1 MSAPDA
7 RNLRVVVADDDAF
20 TISLVAGALESSGYK
35 VTTAT
40 TVEGALTAVV
50 HTDPHALVSDLNF
63 GTSRTGADLLAK
75 VAAEFPWIGL
85 VVLTSHRS
93 PELAVPNPQLIPES
107 VVYLVKSRLSAIDE
121 LREAVAQA
129 ISGAPRERDADADA
143 ADDEGVPVVTAAQA
157 DVLRMLAEGASTK
170 ALADHRGTSVRAVE
184 TMLHR
189 LFDALGLDTS
199 DAANPRVAAVRMWQ
213 RGEIRVR

>member
-7 RNLRVVVADDDAF
+7 RSLRVVVADDDAF
-20 TISLVAGALESSGYK
+20 TISLVAGALESAGYT
-35 VTTAT
+35 VSTAT
-40 TVEGALTAVV
+40 TVEAALHQVATF
-50 HTDPHALVSDLNF
+50 DPHALISDLNF
-63 GTSRTGADLLAK
+63 GTARTGADLLAK
-75 VAAEFPWIGL
+75 VATEFPWIGL

-107 VVYLVKSRLSAIDE
+107 VVYLVKSRLGAIDE
-121 LREAVAQA
+121 LRDAVERA
-129 ISGAPRERDADADA
+129 ISGAV
-143 ADDEGVPVVTAAQA
+143 ADDDVPADEDDVPVVTAAQA

-199 DAANPRVAAVRMWQ
+199 DSANPRVAAVRMWQ

>member
-7 RNLRVVVADDDAF
+7 RSLRVVVADDDAF

-40 TVEGALTAVV
+40 TVEAALTAVV
-50 HTDPHALVSDLNF
+50 QTDPHALISDLNF
-63 GTSRTGADLLAK
+63 GTARTGADLLAK
-75 VAAEFPWIGL
+75 VATEFPWIGL

-107 VVYLVKSRLSAIDE
+107 VVYLVKSRLGAIDE
-121 LREAVAQA
+121 LRDAVERA
-129 ISGAPRERDADADA
+129 ISGAQQTEDGGNDAD
-143 ADDEGVPVVTAAQA
+143 DDDVPVVTAAQA
-157 DVLRMLAEGASTK
+157 EVLRMLAEGASTK

-189 LFDALGLDTS
+189 LFDALGIDTS

>member
-7 RNLRVVVADDDAF
+7 RSLRVVVADDDAF
-20 TISLVAGALESSGYK
+20 TISLVAGALESSGYT

-40 TVEGALTAVV
+40 SVEAALHAVA
-50 HTDPHALVSDLNF
+50 TSDPHALISDLNF
-63 GTSRTGADLLAK
+63 GTQRTGADLLAK
-75 VAAEFPWIGL
+75 VASEFPWIGL

-93 PELAVPNPQLIPES
+93 PELAVPNPEHIPDS
-107 VVYLVKSRLSAIDE
+107 VVYLVKSRLGAIDE
-121 LREAVAQA
+121 LREAVQRA
-129 ISGAPRERDADADA
+129 ISGATLETTYDLDV
-143 ADDEGVPVVTAAQA
+143 DDDTIPVVTAAQA
-157 DVLRMLAEGASTK
+157 AVLRMLAEGASTK
-170 ALADHRGTSVRAVE
+170 ALADQRGTSVRAVE

-189 LFDALGLDTS
+189 LFDALGIDTS

>member
-1 MSAPDA
+1 MSANDA
-7 RNLRVVVADDDAF
+7 RALRVVVADDDAF
-20 TISLVAGALESSGYK
+20 TISLVSGALESAGYA
-35 VTTAT
+35 TSTAT
-40 TVEGALTAVV
+40 TVEEAFHLVATVE
-50 HTDPHALVSDLNF
+50 PHALISDLNF
-63 GTSRTGADLLAK
+63 GTSRNGADLLSK
-75 VAAEFPWIGL
+75 VAQEFPWVGL

-93 PELAVPNPQLIPES
+93 PELAVPNPQLIPDT
-107 VVYLVKSRLSAIDE
+107 VVYLVKSKLGAIDD
-121 LREAVAQA
+121 LRAAVERA
-129 ISGAPRERDADADA
+129 ISGATSEVDATV
-143 ADDEGVPVVTAAQA
+143 DEEGIPVVTAAQA

-189 LFDALGLDTS
+189 LFIALGIDTS

>member
-1 MSAPDA
+1 MSAPEA
-7 RNLRVVVADDDAF
+7 RHLRVVVADDDAF
-20 TISLVAGALESSGYK
+20 TISLVAGALESSGYA

-40 TVEGALTAVV
+40 TVEEAFHHVATG
-50 HTDPHALVSDLNF
+50 DPHALVSDLNF
-63 GTSRTGADLLAK
+63 GTTRTGADLLAK
-75 VAAEFPWIGL
+75 VAHAFPWIGL

-93 PELAVPNPQLIPES
+93 PELAVPNPQLIPDS
-107 VVYLVKSRLSAIDE
+107 VVYLVKSKLGAIDE
-121 LREAVAQA
+121 LRGAVERA
-129 ISGAPRERDADADA
+129 ISGATSGGEPAV
-143 ADDEGVPVVTAAQA
+143 DDEGIPVVTAAQA
-157 DVLRMLAEGASTK
+157 EVLRMLAEGASTK

-189 LFDALGLDTS
+189 LFDALGIDTS

>member
-7 RNLRVVVADDDAF
+7 RHLRVVVADDDAF
-20 TISLVAGALESSGYK
+20 TISLVAGALESSGYA

-40 TVEGALTAVV
+40 TVEEAFHHVATG
-50 HTDPHALVSDLNF
+50 DPHALVSDLNF
-63 GTSRTGADLLAK
+63 GTTRTGADLLAK
-75 VAAEFPWIGL
+75 VAHEFPWIGL

-93 PELAVPNPQLIPES
+93 PELAVPNPQLIPDS
-107 VVYLVKSRLSAIDE
+107 VVYLVKSKLGAIDE
-121 LREAVAQA
+121 LRGAVERA
-129 ISGAPRERDADADA
+129 ISGATSDVEPPI
-143 ADDEGVPVVTAAQA
+143 DDEGIPVVTAAQA
-157 DVLRMLAEGASTK
+157 EVLRMLAEGASTK

-189 LFDALGLDTS
+189 LFDALGIDTS

-213 RGEIRVR
+213 RGDIRVR

>member
-1 MSAPDA
+1 MTALDA
-7 RNLRVVVADDDAF
+7 RALRVVVADDDAF
-20 TISLVAGALESSGYK
+20 TISLVAGALESSGYR

-40 TVEGALTAVV
+40 TVEGALDAVV
-50 HTDPHALVSDLNF
+50 KTDPHALISDLNF

-75 VAAEFPWIGL
+75 VATEFPWIGL

-93 PELAVPNPQLIPES
+93 PELAVPNPQLIPDT
-107 VVYLVKSRLSAIDE
+107 VVYLVKSRLGAIDD
-121 LREAVAQA
+121 LRDAVERA
-129 ISGAPRERDADADA
+129 ISGARDGEDDELERD
-143 ADDEGVPVVTAAQA
+143 DDDVPIVTAAQA